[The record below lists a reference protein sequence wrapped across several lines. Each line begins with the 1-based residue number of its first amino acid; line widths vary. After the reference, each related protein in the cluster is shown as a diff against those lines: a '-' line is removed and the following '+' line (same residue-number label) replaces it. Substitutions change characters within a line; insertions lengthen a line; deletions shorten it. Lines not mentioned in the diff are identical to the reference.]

1 LKPLESIFGRFSKPL
16 QTKFEFD
23 FIFKHKDPRLVIP
36 FSSFLFYKPTRRER
50 KDLLEI
56 FFWSP
61 KIFANL
67 SFCRLQFGLEGR
79 GKPEALPAFHPS
91 SLYSSTWSIH

>member
-1 LKPLESIFGRFSKPL
+1 LKILESIFGRFSKIVAN
-16 QTKFEFD
+16 KFESELV
-23 FIFKHKDPRLVIP
+23 FKPKDPKLAIS
-36 FSSFLFYKPTRRER
+36 FSLFFSTNRPGGRN
-50 KDLLEI
+50 DLLEI

-61 KIFANL
+61 KIFASL

-91 SLYSSTWSIH
+91 SLYSSTWNIP